1 MQFIKK
7 IVLGAAIAVMSNVTY
22 ANELVAELQQ
32 KLQSLAGFSAQ
43 FSQKV
48 TDSQGKV
55 VQTTQGQV
63 DIVQPNKFRWQ
74 TYEPNE
80 NLLVSDGQSVWFFD
94 PFVEQVSIYNYISL
108 VDSNPILLLLQPTSD
123 AWQAYEIAKVADK
136 TYRIKAKSQEQQID
150 FVDLAFSETDQVT
163 AINIKDRQNQ
173 LSEYAFSAFVE
184 KNSGDYAA
192 NFFKFAIT
200 DGIEV
205 DDQR

>member
-7 IVLGAAIAVMSNVTY
+7 MVLGASLVVMTCGLQ
-22 ANELVAELQQ
+22 ANEAVKELQQ
-32 KLQSLAGFSAQ
+32 KLQTLSGFSAQ

-123 AWQAYEIAKVADK
+123 AWQAYEISKVADK

-150 FVDLAFSETDQVT
+150 YVDLAFSATDQVT
-163 AINIKDRQNQ
+163 SLNIKDRQNQ
-173 LSEYAFSAFVE
+173 LSEYSFTAFNLR
-184 KNSGDYAA
+184 NSSDYAA
-192 NFFKFAIT
+192 NYFKFAIE